1 MIADRDYM
9 RAPEGRNI
17 RVSMALI
24 WILGACFLIQ
34 TALTVVGKVPV
45 VETLG
50 LSRAGIEKW
59 EIWRLL
65 TFQFLHV
72 VPWPL
77 HLISNALGLYF
88 FGRAVEEVTGP
99 WRFLGVYLLGGV
111 VGGLA
116 QLALNYAIGRSP
128 AASLIGASAGV
139 SAIVAIF
146 CRLHAQQ
153 VFSFI
158 LFVFPVRMKAITFLL
173 VMVGG
178 SITGMLFP
186 TDPVAHMAHLGGIA
200 LGYFIVPILHGELP
214 WAGWMGYREPSRR
227 VVIPFPRDEAR
238 RTRTAAAPVAEPDDD
253 DDFVAREIDPILEK
267 INAQGIQSL
276 TDRERRAL
284 ERARERIRRS

>member
-1 MIADRDYM
+1 MIVDRDYM
-9 RAPEGRNI
+9 RAPESRNI
-17 RVSMALI
+17 RVSMVLI

-45 VETLG
+45 VGALG
-50 LSRAGIEKW
+50 LSRLGISHW

-65 TFQFLHV
+65 TFQFLHD

-77 HLISNALGLYF
+77 HVISNALGLYF
-88 FGRAVEEVTGP
+88 FGRTVEEITGP
-99 WRFLGVYLLGGV
+99 GRFLAVYLAGGV
-111 VGGLA
+111 AGGLA
-116 QLALNYAIGRSP
+116 QLALDYAVGRSP
-128 AASLIGASAGV
+128 GASLIGASAGV

-158 LFVFPVRMKAITFLL
+158 LFVFPVRMRAITFLL
-173 VMVGG
+173 LLIGG
-178 SITGMLFP
+178 SVLGLFFP

-200 LGYFIVPILHGELP
+200 LGYFIVPVLHGEMP
-214 WAGWMGYREPSRR
+214 WTGWMGYSEPARR
-227 VVIPFPRDEAR
+227 VVIPFPRDEVR
-238 RTRTAAAPVAEPDDD
+238 RPRVAAAPAPEEED

>member
-1 MIADRDYM
+1 MIADRDYL
-9 RAPEGRNI
+9 RRPEGWNV
-17 RVSMALI
+17 RVSLILI

-34 TALTVVGKVPV
+34 TALTVVGRVPV
-45 VETLG
+45 VGALG
-50 LSRAGIEKW
+50 LSRTGMSHW

-65 TFQFLHV
+65 TFQFLHE

-77 HLISNALGLYF
+77 HVISNALGLYF
-88 FGRAVEEVTGP
+88 FGRTVEEITGP
-99 WRFLGVYLLGGV
+99 KRFLAVYLVGGV
-111 VGGLA
+111 AGGLA
-116 QLALNYAIGRSP
+116 QLALDYAVGRSP

-158 LFVFPVRMKAITFLL
+158 LFVFPVRMRAITFLL
-173 VMVGG
+173 LLIGG
-178 SITGMLFP
+178 SVLGLLFP
-186 TDPVAHMAHLGGIA
+186 TDAVAHMAHLGGIA
-200 LGYFIVPILHGELP
+200 FGYFIVPVLHGELP

-227 VVIPFPRDEAR
+227 VVIPFPRDEVR
-238 RTRTAAAPVAEPDDD
+238 RSRSAPPTESEEDE
-253 DDFVAREIDPILEK
+253 DFVAREIDPILEK

>member
-1 MIADRDYM
+1 M
-9 RAPEGRNI
+9 
-17 RVSMALI
+17 LI
-24 WILGACFLIQ
+24 WILGACFLVQ
-34 TALTVVGKVPV
+34 TTLTMVGNVPV

-50 LSRAGIEKW
+50 LSRAGMEKW

-77 HLISNALGLYF
+77 HVISNALGLYF

-99 WRFLGVYLLGGV
+99 WRFLGVYLAGGV
-111 VGGLA
+111 AGGLA
-116 QLALNYAIGRSP
+116 QLALSYAIGRSP

-139 SAIVAIF
+139 SAIMAIF
-146 CRLHAQQ
+146 CRLHAQE

-173 VMVGG
+173 LMIGG
-178 SITGMLFP
+178 SVMGLFFP
-186 TDPVAHMAHLGGIA
+186 TDTVAHMAHLGGIA
-200 LGYFIVPILHGELP
+200 LGYFIVPALHGDLP
-214 WAGWMGYREPSRR
+214 WSGWMGYREPSRR
-227 VVIPFPRDEAR
+227 VVIPFPRDGVR
-238 RTRTAAAPVAEPDDD
+238 RPRAAAAPTEEDD

>member
-45 VETLG
+45 VGALG
-50 LSRAGIEKW
+50 LSRAGIENW
-59 EIWRLL
+59 EVWRLL

-77 HLISNALGLYF
+77 HVISNALGLYF
-88 FGRAVEEVTGP
+88 FGRAVEDVTGP
-99 WRFLGVYLLGGV
+99 WRFLGVYLAGGV
-111 VGGLA
+111 AGGLA

-173 VMVGG
+173 LMVGG
-178 SITGMLFP
+178 SVMGMLFP

-200 LGYFIVPILHGELP
+200 LGYFIVPVLHGELP
-214 WAGWMGYREPSRR
+214 WAGWMGYREPARR
-227 VVIPFPRDEAR
+227 VVIPFPRDEVR
-238 RTRTAAAPVAEPDDD
+238 RPRVAAAPPAEEDD

>member
-1 MIADRDYM
+1 M

-34 TALTVVGKVPV
+34 TALSVVGKVPV
-45 VETLG
+45 VGALG
-50 LSRAGIEKW
+50 LSRTGMGHW

-65 TFQFLHV
+65 TFQFLHE

-77 HLISNALGLYF
+77 HVISNALGLYF
-88 FGRAVEEVTGP
+88 FGRAVEDVTGP
-99 WRFLGVYLLGGV
+99 GRFLGVYLVGGV
-111 VGGLA
+111 AGGLA
-116 QLALNYAIGRSP
+116 QLALDYAVGRSP
-128 AASLIGASAGV
+128 ATSLIGASAGV

-158 LFVFPVRMKAITFLL
+158 LFVFPVRMRAITFLL
-173 VMVGG
+173 LLIGG
-178 SITGMLFP
+178 SVMGLFFP

-200 LGYFIVPILHGELP
+200 FGYFIVPALHGELP

-227 VVIPFPRDEAR
+227 VVIPFPRDEVR
-238 RTRTAAAPVAEPDDD
+238 RPRVAPTTESEEDD